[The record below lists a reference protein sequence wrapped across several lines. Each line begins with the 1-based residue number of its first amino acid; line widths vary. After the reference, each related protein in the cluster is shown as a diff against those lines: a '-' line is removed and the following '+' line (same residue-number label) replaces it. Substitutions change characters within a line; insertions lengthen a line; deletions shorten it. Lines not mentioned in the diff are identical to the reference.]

1 MATGKVEVNNLN
13 LGQGGIPEIERHLLY
28 IGRTDKAELQ
38 GKVTRVNNMTN
49 LDEVVTDD
57 ALGANVKSAQLNGKQ
72 NWTGAIFGLA
82 DGDSWEDAVDTANLT
97 DSFEGICVV
106 DVVTNKAEFIAMQDK
121 AMQDKATELTS
132 KLGRWVFFLAACAG
146 IDADT
151 QTWSE
156 YETAMLALVKD
167 VAANM
172 VTPVPMLNGN
182 NVGVLG
188 GRLCDRA
195 VTVADS
201 PMRVATGSLLGLG
214 EMPVDSA
221 GKPLEMSTISAL
233 ADARYSLPQWY
244 ADMEGVY
251 WTDAT
256 TLEAKGGDYQYLE
269 YVRPVHKL
277 NRRVRIKAIRRIA
290 DRILN
295 STPPS
300 IELNRTY
307 FSKDMRDMSKT
318 TEIGGIPFPGEIMPP
333 RDEDVSIQWM
343 SKTKVNIG
351 LMVRPHNCPKHIVVN
366 IGLDLSNPADSEA

>member
-38 GKVTRVNNMTN
+38 GKITRVNNMSN
-49 LDEVVTDD
+49 LDDVVADD
-57 ALGANVKSAQLNGKQ
+57 VLGENVKAAQLNGKQ

-82 DGDSWEDAVDTANLT
+82 ADDTWQAAVDIANRS
-97 DSFEGICVV
+97 DSFEGICIC
-106 DVVTNKAEFIAMQDK
+106 DVISDKAEFDAMQ
-121 AMQDKATELTS
+121 AKATELTS
-132 KLGRWVFFLAACAG
+132 KLGRWIFFLAACPG
-146 IDADT
+146 IDKES
-151 QTWSE
+151 QTWAD
-156 YETAMLALVKD
+156 YETTMLALVKG
-167 VAANM
+167 VAANQ
-172 VTPVPMLNGN
+172 VTPVPQLNGN

-201 PMRVATGSLLGLG
+201 PMRVATGNLLGLG
-214 EMPVDSA
+214 KMPVDSA
-221 GKPLEMSTISAL
+221 DAPMEMSTIATL
-233 ADARYSLPQWY
+233 ANARYSLPQWY
-244 ADMEGVY
+244 ADMEGIY

-256 TLEAKGGDYQYLE
+256 TLETKGGDYQYLE

-277 NRRVRIKAIRRIA
+277 NRRVRIKAIRRIG

-300 IELNRTY
+300 IELNRAY
-307 FSKDMRDMSKT
+307 FRKDMRDMSKT
-318 TEIGGIPFPGEIMPP
+318 TEIGGITFPGEIMPP
-333 RDEDVSIQWM
+333 RDEDVTIQWM
-343 SKTKVNIG
+343 SKTKVMIG

-366 IGLDLSNPADSEA
+366 IALDLSNPADSEA

>member
-13 LGQGGIPEIERHLLY
+13 LGQGGIPEIERHLIY

-49 LDEVVTDD
+49 LDDVVADD
-57 ALGANVKSAQLNGKQ
+57 ALGANVKAAQLNGKQ

-82 DGDSWEDAVDTANLT
+82 ADATWQEAVDIANRT
-97 DSFEGICVV
+97 DSFEGVCIV
-106 DVVTNKAEFIAMQDK
+106 DVVTDKADFT

-132 KLGRWVFFLAACAG
+132 KLGRWVFFLAACPG
-146 IDADT
+146 ITAEGEGA
-151 QTWSE
+151 QTWSD

-172 VTPVPMLNGN
+172 VTPVPQLNGN

-221 GKPLEMSTISAL
+221 GKPLEMSTIAAL
-233 ADARYSLPQWY
+233 AEARYSLPQWY
-244 ADMEGVY
+244 ADMEGIY
-251 WTDAT
+251 WTDSS
-256 TLEAKGGDYQYLE
+256 TLEAKGGDYQFLE

-318 TEIGGIPFPGEIMPP
+318 TEIGGIQFPGEIMPP

-343 SKTKVNIG
+343 TKTKVNIG

-366 IGLDLSNPADSEA
+366 IGLDLSNPADAEA

>member
-13 LGQGGIPEIERHLLY
+13 LGQGGIPEIERHLIY

-49 LDEVVTDD
+49 LDDVVADD
-57 ALGANVKSAQLNGKQ
+57 ALGANVKAAQLNGKQ

-82 DGDSWEDAVDTANLT
+82 ADATWQEAVDIANRT
-97 DSFEGICVV
+97 DSFEGVCIV
-106 DVVTNKAEFIAMQDK
+106 DVVTDKADFT

-132 KLGRWVFFLAACAG
+132 KLGRWVFFLAACPG
-146 IDADT
+146 ITAEGEGA
-151 QTWSE
+151 QTWSD
-156 YETAMLALVKD
+156 YETAMLTLVKD
-167 VAANM
+167 VAANL
-172 VTPVPMLNGN
+172 VTPVPQLNGN

-221 GKPLEMSTISAL
+221 GKPLEMSTIAAL
-233 ADARYSLPQWY
+233 AEARYSLLQWY
-244 ADMEGVY
+244 ADMEGIY
-251 WTDAT
+251 WTDGS
-256 TLEAKGGDYQYLE
+256 TLEAKGGDYQFLE

-318 TEIGGIPFPGEIMPP
+318 TEIGGIQFPGEIMPP

-343 SKTKVNIG
+343 TKTKVNIG

-366 IGLDLSNPADSEA
+366 IGLDLSNPADAEA

>member
-49 LDEVVTDD
+49 LDDVVADD
-57 ALGANVKSAQLNGKQ
+57 ALGANVKAAQLNGKQ

-82 DGDSWEDAVDTANLT
+82 ADATWQEAVDIANRT
-97 DSFEGICVV
+97 DSFEGVCIV
-106 DVVTNKAEFIAMQDK
+106 DVVTDKADFT

-132 KLGRWVFFLAACAG
+132 KLGRWVFFLAACPG
-146 IDADT
+146 ITAEGEGA
-151 QTWSE
+151 QTWSD
-156 YETAMLALVKD
+156 YETAMLTLVKD
-167 VAANM
+167 VVANL
-172 VTPVPMLNGN
+172 VTPVPLLNGN

-214 EMPVDSA
+214 EKPVDSA
-221 GKPLEMSTISAL
+221 GKPLEVSTISAL
-233 ADARYSLPQWY
+233 AEARYSLPQWY
-244 ADMEGVY
+244 ADMEGIY
-251 WTDAT
+251 WTDGS
-256 TLEAKGGDYQYLE
+256 TLEAKGGDYQFLE

-307 FSKDMRDMSKT
+307 FSKDMCDMSKT
-318 TEIGGIPFPGEIMPP
+318 TEIGGIQFPGEIMPP

-343 SKTKVNIG
+343 TKTKVNIG

-366 IGLDLSNPADSEA
+366 IGLDLSNPADAEA

>member
-49 LDEVVTDD
+49 LDDVVADD
-57 ALGANVKSAQLNGKQ
+57 ALGANVKAAQLNGKQ

-82 DGDSWEDAVDTANLT
+82 ADATWQEAVDIANRT
-97 DSFEGICVV
+97 DSFEGVCIV
-106 DVVTNKAEFIAMQDK
+106 DVVTDKADFT

-132 KLGRWVFFLAACAG
+132 KLGRWVFFLAACPG
-146 IDADT
+146 ITAEGEGA
-151 QTWSE
+151 QTWSD

-172 VTPVPMLNGN
+172 VTPVPQLNGN

-221 GKPLEMSTISAL
+221 GKPLEMSTIAAL
-233 ADARYSLPQWY
+233 AEARYSLPQWY
-244 ADMEGVY
+244 ADMEGIY
-251 WTDAT
+251 WTDGS
-256 TLEAKGGDYQYLE
+256 TLEAKGGDYQFLE

-318 TEIGGIPFPGEIMPP
+318 TEIGGIQFPGEIMPP

-343 SKTKVNIG
+343 TKTKVNIG

-366 IGLDLSNPADSEA
+366 IGLDLSNPADTEA

>member
-1 MATGKVEVNNLN
+1 MATGKVEVNNFN

-49 LDEVVTDD
+49 LDDVVADD
-57 ALGANVKSAQLNGKQ
+57 ALGANVKAAQLNGKQ

-82 DGDSWEDAVDTANLT
+82 ADATWQEAVDIANRT
-97 DSFEGICVV
+97 DSFEGVCIV
-106 DVVTNKAEFIAMQDK
+106 DVVTDKADFT

-132 KLGRWVFFLAACAG
+132 KLGRWVFFLAACPG
-146 IDADT
+146 ITAEGEGA
-151 QTWSE
+151 QTWSD
-156 YETAMLALVKD
+156 YETAMLTLVKD
-167 VAANM
+167 VVANL
-172 VTPVPMLNGN
+172 VTPVPLLNGN

-214 EMPVDSA
+214 EKPVDSA
-221 GKPLEMSTISAL
+221 GKPLEVSTISAL
-233 ADARYSLPQWY
+233 AEARYSLPQWY
-244 ADMEGVY
+244 ADMEGIY
-251 WTDAT
+251 WTDGS
-256 TLEAKGGDYQYLE
+256 TLEAKGGDYQFLE

-318 TEIGGIPFPGEIMPP
+318 TEIGGIQFPGEIMPP

-343 SKTKVNIG
+343 TKTKVNIG

-366 IGLDLSNPADSEA
+366 IGLDLSNPADAEA

>member
-13 LGQGGIPEIERHLLY
+13 LGQGGIPEIERHLIY

-49 LDEVVTDD
+49 LDDVVADD
-57 ALGANVKSAQLNGKQ
+57 ALGANVKAAQLNGKQ

-82 DGDSWEDAVDTANLT
+82 ADATWQEAVDIANRT
-97 DSFEGICVV
+97 DSFEGICIV
-106 DVVTNKAEFIAMQDK
+106 DVVTDK
-121 AMQDKATELTS
+121 ADFTTMQDKATELTS
-132 KLGRWVFFLAACAG
+132 KLGRWVFFLAACPG
-146 IDADT
+146 IAEEGEGA
-151 QTWSE
+151 QTWSD
-156 YETAMLALVKD
+156 YETAMLSLVKD
-167 VAANM
+167 VAANL
-172 VTPVPMLNGN
+172 VTPVPQLNGN

-221 GKPLEMSTISAL
+221 GKPLEMSTIAAL
-233 ADARYSLPQWY
+233 AEARYSLPQWY
-244 ADMEGVY
+244 ADMEGIY
-251 WTDAT
+251 WTDGS
-256 TLEAKGGDYQYLE
+256 TLEAKGGDYQFLE

-318 TEIGGIPFPGEIMPP
+318 TEIGGIQFPGEIMPP

-343 SKTKVNIG
+343 TKTKVNIG

-366 IGLDLSNPADSEA
+366 IGLDLSNPADAEA

>member
-49 LDEVVTDD
+49 LDEVVADD
-57 ALGANVKSAQLNGKQ
+57 ALGANVKAAQLNGKQ

-97 DSFEGICVV
+97 DSFEGICIV
-106 DVVTNKAEFIAMQDK
+106 DVVADKAEFTT
-121 AMQDKATELTS
+121 MQDKATELTS

-151 QTWSE
+151 QTWSD

-256 TLEAKGGDYQYLE
+256 TLEAKDGDYQYLE

-277 NRRVRIKAIRRIA
+277 NRRIRIKAIRRIA

-343 SKTKVNIG
+343 TKTKVNIG

>member
-49 LDEVVTDD
+49 LDDVVADD
-57 ALGANVKSAQLNGKQ
+57 ALGANVKAAQINGKQ

-82 DGDSWEDAVDTANLT
+82 ADATWQEAVDIANRT
-97 DSFEGICVV
+97 DSFEGICIV
-106 DVVTNKAEFIAMQDK
+106 DVVTDKADFT

-132 KLGRWVFFLAACAG
+132 KLGRWVFFLAACPG
-146 IDADT
+146 IDDQA
-151 QTWSE
+151 QTWSD
-156 YETAMLALVKD
+156 YETMMLNLVKD
-167 VAANM
+167 VAANL
-172 VTPVPMLNGN
+172 VTPVPQLNGN

-221 GKPLEMSTISAL
+221 GKPLEMSTIAAL
-233 ADARYSLPQWY
+233 AEARYSLPQWY
-244 ADMEGVY
+244 ADMEGIY
-251 WTDAT
+251 WTDGS
-256 TLEAKGGDYQYLE
+256 TLEAKGGDYQFLE

-318 TEIGGIPFPGEIMPP
+318 TEIGGIQFPGEIMPP

-343 SKTKVNIG
+343 TKTKVNIG

-366 IGLDLSNPADSEA
+366 IGLDLSNPADAEA

>member
-13 LGQGGIPEIERHLLY
+13 LGQGGIPEIECHLIY

-49 LDEVVTDD
+49 LDDVVADD
-57 ALGANVKSAQLNGKQ
+57 ALGANVKAAQLNGKQ

-82 DGDSWEDAVDTANLT
+82 ADATWQEAVDIANRT
-97 DSFEGICVV
+97 DSFEGVCIV
-106 DVVTNKAEFIAMQDK
+106 DVVTDK
-121 AMQDKATELTS
+121 ADFTGMQDKATELTS
-132 KLGRWVFFLAACAG
+132 KLGRWVFFLAACPG
-146 IDADT
+146 ITAEGEGA
-151 QTWSE
+151 QTWSD
-156 YETAMLALVKD
+156 YETAMLTLVKD
-167 VAANM
+167 VAANL
-172 VTPVPMLNGN
+172 VTPVPQLNGN

-221 GKPLEMSTISAL
+221 GKPLEMSTITAL
-233 ADARYSLPQWY
+233 AEARYSLPQWY
-244 ADMEGVY
+244 ADMEGIY
-251 WTDAT
+251 WTDGS
-256 TLEAKGGDYQYLE
+256 TLEAKGGDYQFLE

-318 TEIGGIPFPGEIMPP
+318 TEIGGIQFPGEIMPP

-343 SKTKVNIG
+343 TKTKVNIG

-366 IGLDLSNPADSEA
+366 IGLDLSNPADAEA

>member
-13 LGQGGIPEIERHLLY
+13 LGQGGIPEIERHLIY

-49 LDEVVTDD
+49 LDDVVADD
-57 ALGANVKSAQLNGKQ
+57 ALGANVKAAQLNGKQ

-82 DGDSWEDAVDTANLT
+82 ADATWQEAVDIANRT
-97 DSFEGICVV
+97 DSFEGICIV
-106 DVVTNKAEFIAMQDK
+106 DVVTDKADFS

-132 KLGRWVFFLAACAG
+132 KLGRWVFFLAACPG
-146 IDADT
+146 ITAEGEGA
-151 QTWSE
+151 QTWSD
-156 YETAMLALVKD
+156 YETAMLTLVKD
-167 VAANM
+167 VAANL
-172 VTPVPMLNGN
+172 VTPVPQLNGN

-221 GKPLEMSTISAL
+221 GKPLEMSTIAAL
-233 ADARYSLPQWY
+233 AEARYSLPQWY
-244 ADMEGVY
+244 ADMEGIY
-251 WTDAT
+251 WTDGS
-256 TLEAKGGDYQYLE
+256 TLEAKGGDYQFLE

-318 TEIGGIPFPGEIMPP
+318 TEIGGIQFPGEIMPP

-343 SKTKVNIG
+343 TKTKVNIG

-366 IGLDLSNPADSEA
+366 IGLDLSNPADTEA

>member
-13 LGQGGIPEIERHLLY
+13 LGQGGIPEIERHLIY

-49 LDEVVTDD
+49 LDDVVADD
-57 ALGANVKSAQLNGKQ
+57 ALGANVKAAQLNGKQ

-82 DGDSWEDAVDTANLT
+82 ADATWQEAVDIANRT
-97 DSFEGICVV
+97 DSFEGICIV
-106 DVVTNKAEFIAMQDK
+106 DVVTDKADFTAMQDK
-121 AMQDKATELTS
+121 STELTS
-132 KLGRWVFFLAACAG
+132 KLGRWVFFLAACPG
-146 IDADT
+146 ITAEGESA
-151 QTWSE
+151 QTWSD
-156 YETAMLALVKD
+156 YETAMLTLVKD
-167 VAANM
+167 VAANL
-172 VTPVPMLNGN
+172 VTPVPQLNGN

-221 GKPLEMSTISAL
+221 GKPLEMSTIAAL
-233 ADARYSLPQWY
+233 AEARYSLPQWY
-244 ADMEGVY
+244 ADMEGIY
-251 WTDAT
+251 WTDGS
-256 TLEAKGGDYQYLE
+256 TLEAKGGDYQFLE

-318 TEIGGIPFPGEIMPP
+318 TEIGGIQFPGEIMPP

-343 SKTKVNIG
+343 TKTKVNIG

-366 IGLDLSNPADSEA
+366 IGLDLSNPADAEA